1 MSGTRKAV
9 IALSYA
15 PQFPDGIGRVPN
27 NPVIAA
33 AFSALFKGGPAARCQ
48 SNGWIEEKS
57 RVIYRHHGR
66 LGGVLEIYFGGEDQI
81 PIAQQWELIESLE
94 TLIADTLAS
103 ILAHVCE
110 PSGNAHSMYPACQS
124 TRVTAATVLA
134 HKQFRRWGDERRT
147 LMRRIAQD
155 VETLSM
161 LRVDLHRY
169 PAQDPQTGRWNNRG
183 ISIQGDRLLD
193 IQFISSV
200 PEASQFPAENRA
212 WLVRVGQW
220 GQLWLNLQTRV
231 WTSPLQRQLLM
242 LDHRT
247 NRGASVLAKKIGL
260 SITMLWGAARRRS
273 VIERRIGSLLES
285 IGELPR
291 DEHRTGHWA
300 GRMCDR
306 FDDALLILQK
316 ADVFGQIEWPDEFRP
331 GSFHRTKGWVDPWL
345 SSKIRIHR
353 LEAPMRQV
361 SAPMK
366 LFKEKLHTVNPV
378 GPHAEPLAHQTRVLA
393 VG

>member
-1 MSGTRKAV
+1 MSDIRKAV
-9 IALSYA
+9 IAASHA

-27 NPVIAA
+27 NPVVAA
-33 AFSALFKGGPAARCQ
+33 AFSALFKGGPAARSQ

-81 PIAQQWELIESLE
+81 PAAQQWELIEGLG
-94 TLIADTLAS
+94 TLIVDTLAS

-110 PSGNAHSMYPACQS
+110 PLGNARSMYPACQP
-124 TRVTAATVLA
+124 TKVTAATVLA

-155 VETLSM
+155 VEALSM

-183 ISIQGDRLLD
+183 ISILGDRLLD
-193 IQFISSV
+193 IQPMSPV
-200 PEASQFPAENRA
+200 PEAPQLPAEDRA

-231 WTSPLQRQLLM
+231 WTSPLSRQLLM

-260 SITMLWGAARRRS
+260 STTMLWGAARRRS
-273 VIERRIGSLLES
+273 VIERRICSLLES

-306 FDDALLILQK
+306 FDDALLILQD
-316 ADVFGQIEWPDEFRP
+316 AGVLGQIEWPDEFRP

-345 SSKIRIHR
+345 SSKIRVHR
-353 LEAPMRQV
+353 LESPVRQA

-366 LFKEKLHTVNPV
+366 LIRGEAAYRNPV
-378 GPHAEPLAHQTRVLA
+378 EPHAGPLVYQTQVLA